1 MTQKITENEMALQ
14 TGEYQGFLKD
24 LVDKL
29 AQDLEFE
36 YVLTHD
42 LLHGN
47 PTDDGNWTGLI
58 GSLVNRVRNHLSQCF
73 KQLFFDS
80 VTFRLLIIDQSV
92 NILIIIYHFPLQE
105 ADLGLDDLTVTSQRS
120 QVVDFSTPYESS
132 TLQVMLQ
139 VSTVIPQ
146 ILRIS

>member
-58 GSLVNRVRNHLSQCF
+58 GSLVNRVRYFPYWCF
-73 KQLFFDS
+73 KEFFFEP
-80 VTFRLLIIDQSV
+80 VTFRPP
-92 NILIIIYHFPLQE
+92 NH
-105 ADLGLDDLTVTSQRS
+105 
-120 QVVDFSTPYESS
+120 
-132 TLQVMLQ
+132 
-139 VSTVIPQ
+139 
-146 ILRIS
+146 

>member
-58 GSLVNRVRNHLSQCF
+58 GSLVNRVRYFLYKCF
-73 KQLFFDS
+73 IELFFEP
-80 VTFRLLIIDQSV
+80 VTFRPP
-92 NILIIIYHFPLQE
+92 NH
-105 ADLGLDDLTVTSQRS
+105 
-120 QVVDFSTPYESS
+120 
-132 TLQVMLQ
+132 
-139 VSTVIPQ
+139 
-146 ILRIS
+146 

>member
-42 LLHGN
+42 LHHGN

-58 GSLVNRVRNHLSQCF
+58 GSLVNRVRNFPYQRF
-73 KQLFFDS
+73 KEFFFEP
-80 VTFRLLIIDQSV
+80 VTFRPS
-92 NILIIIYHFPLQE
+92 NH
-105 ADLGLDDLTVTSQRS
+105 
-120 QVVDFSTPYESS
+120 
-132 TLQVMLQ
+132 
-139 VSTVIPQ
+139 
-146 ILRIS
+146 